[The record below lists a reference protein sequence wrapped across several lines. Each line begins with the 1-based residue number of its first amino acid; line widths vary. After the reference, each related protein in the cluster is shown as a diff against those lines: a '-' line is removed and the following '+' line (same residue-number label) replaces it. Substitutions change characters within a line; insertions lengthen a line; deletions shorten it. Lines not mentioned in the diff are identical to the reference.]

1 MDFFYINLTLFNIII
16 NKKFIF
22 KLFLLFIYIK
32 LN

>member
-16 NKKFIF
+16 NKKFII

>member
-22 KLFLLFIYIK
+22 KKVLLFIYIK

>member
-22 KLFLLFIYIK
+22 KILLLFIYIK